1 MRSGIAHALLNQPPD
16 SGRFIVGCIVRGFH
30 YAARSVWKDFH
41 SNALSARRLEHRD
54 CLLDAAVMLACVHR
68 ASSGFTTGSL
78 LRAGVASARSTV
90 QPSRRR
96 VCTVVTFSPSSRAH
110 ALIGCDRP

>member
-68 ASSGFTTGSL
+68 ASSG
-78 LRAGVASARSTV
+78 
-90 QPSRRR
+90 
-96 VCTVVTFSPSSRAH
+96 
-110 ALIGCDRP
+110 